1 MKNLPFKLLFIAVV
15 GLVGCKSKQK
25 VIMENETEKVV
36 FDEKTFDPYFK
47 GLGTEPFWNIELSN
61 EFIVYKDMEGNTEI
75 FPVNRIYKAQ
85 DANVQRIISENNHHQ
100 ITLTIAQQ
108 LCSDGMSDQ
117 EYDFKTEI
125 EVSGKKVQMS
135 QNGCGTFIIPKKL
148 QEKWELTEF
157 KGKQITE
164 NKYLKTPYI
173 EFASDEKLMS
183 GNASCNGIKSSVFIQ
198 NETLRF
204 SKIASTRMMCVH
216 ENMETE
222 FLAELPKITKYKI
235 VNNELQL
242 FSDDVLKMK
251 LRKM

>member
-1 MKNLPFKLLFIAVV
+1 MRNVLLKILLIAVV

-25 VIMENETEKVV
+25 VVMEHGNEKVV

-47 GLGTEPFWNIELSN
+47 GLGTEPFWNIQISN

-75 FPVNRIYKAQ
+75 FSVNRIDKAQ
-85 DANVQRIISENNHHQ
+85 DANVQRIVSENNQHQ
-100 ITLTIAQQ
+100 ISITIAQQ
-108 LCSDGMSDQ
+108 SCSDGMSDQ

-125 EVSGKKVQMS
+125 EVSGTMIQMIQS
-135 QNGCGTFIIPKKL
+135 GCGTFIIPKKL
-148 QEKWELTEF
+148 QAKWELTEF
-157 KGKQITE
+157 KGKKIAE
-164 NKYLKTPYI
+164 NQYLKTPYI
-173 EFASDEKLMS
+173 AFENEEKRMS
-183 GNASCNGIKSSVFIQ
+183 GNASCNGINGGIYIE
-198 NETLRF
+198 NETIRF
-204 SKIASTRMMCVH
+204 SQIASTRMMCVH

-235 VNNELQL
+235 VNDELQL